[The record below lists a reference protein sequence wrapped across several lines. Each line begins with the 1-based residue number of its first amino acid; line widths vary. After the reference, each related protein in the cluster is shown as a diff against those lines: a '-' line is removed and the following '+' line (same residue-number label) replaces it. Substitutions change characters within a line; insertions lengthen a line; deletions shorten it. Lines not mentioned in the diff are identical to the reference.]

1 MFASHVLIATLARS
15 SIFSVVLVLIRFFF
29 ALLCAHA
36 RNDGVAM
43 RAGLLRLFLQVAAL
57 QAVIVL
63 VTRFCLSQSSAQSGQ
78 FYEGG
83 WGKLD
88 DWCVEATDHNP
99 ARDVQSA
106 DGILLIP
113 LCGPQAF
120 AWLYSAP
127 NHSGLPGTDGSREI
141 K

>member
-15 SIFSVVLVLIRFFF
+15 CIFSVVPVLIRFFF

-83 WGKLD
+83 WGNSMTGALKPQ
-88 DWCVEATDHNP
+88 TK
-99 ARDVQSA
+99 
-106 DGILLIP
+106 ILHVMFSQP
-113 LCGPQAF
+113 TAF
-120 AWLYSAP
+120 C
-127 NHSGLPGTDGSREI
+127 
-141 K
+141 